1 MKKLLTLLLISSSFH
16 FALAQP
22 VTSICV
28 VTVTEAGANEYPLIV
43 WDRNDQIS
51 VAAID
56 SIFIYRDDMNG
67 VDSLIAKVD
76 YDDLSEYHDV
86 NSNADIRAYRYKI
99 QGKDINGQLGPLS
112 IEKKSIH
119 FFLYE
124 NTQNQLMLEWTPYI
138 NSTFNMYNCW
148 DNANLVTPIFQQVN
162 TANAWS
168 FTAAVPGT
176 TYEMKV
182 DLDGLTPCI
191 STLKANHNTARSNK
205 STIAFGGDPSSSINE
220 NDIQEIKLFPNPT
233 DGNAT
238 LTFSSLSWK
247 DINISIFDVS
257 GRLVKSVSTMKLM
270 GQYTLPLDLESLD
283 AGYYNVVI
291 DNGVIY
297 SQGIIKN

>member
-1 MKKLLTLLLISSSFH
+1 MQVAF
-16 FALAQP
+16 AQP

-43 WDRNDQIS
+43 WDRNDQVS
-51 VAAID
+51 VADID
-56 SIFIYRDDMNG
+56 SIFIYRDDING
-67 VDSLIAKVD
+67 QDSLIAKVD

-86 NSNADIRAYRYKI
+86 NSNADVRAYRYKI
-99 QGKDINGQLGPLS
+99 QGKDINGQVGPLS
-112 IEKKSIH
+112 IEKKNIH

-124 NTQNQLMLEWTPYI
+124 DTQNQLRLEWTPYI

-148 DNANLVTPIFQQVN
+148 DNTNLVTPVFQQVN
-162 TANAWS
+162 TANAWT

-182 DLDGLTPCI
+182 DLDGLAPCT

-205 STIAFGGDPSSSINE
+205 NTISFQDASSIQE
-220 NDIQEIKLFPNPT
+220 NDIQEVRIFPNPT

-247 DINISIFDVS
+247 DIQVSIYDVT
-257 GRLVKSVSTMKLM
+257 GRLVQSVAQMKLL
-270 GQYTLPLDLESLD
+270 GQYTLPLDLESLET
-283 AGYYNVVI
+283 GYYTVVI
-291 DNGVIY
+291 DNGTIY
-297 SQGIIKN
+297 SKGIIKN